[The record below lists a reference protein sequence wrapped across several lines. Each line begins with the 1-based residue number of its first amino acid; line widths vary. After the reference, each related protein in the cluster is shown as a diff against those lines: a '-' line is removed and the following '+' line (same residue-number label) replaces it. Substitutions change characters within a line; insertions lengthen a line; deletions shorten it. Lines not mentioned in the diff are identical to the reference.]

1 VRTFSRRYS
10 SSRMIRSALRSIR
23 ESRWLK
29 VLGTLNEYQA
39 RLFVADKALDQ
50 GRGGISRLSEL
61 TGMSRTTITKAVAE
75 LNSRKKLGVGERVQI
90 REAGGGRKKVEEADP
105 GLQEQLGKILEE
117 TSAGDPMSALRWT
130 NKSAEA
136 MAAELTRQGHPVS
149 DKTVARCLR
158 KMGYSMQLNQ
168 KTREG
173 PQHRNRDQQFRYINR
188 QVASF
193 RKSGDPVLSVDTKKK
208 ELVGPFKNGGRTW
221 RPKGKPQRVNVHD
234 FPSLA
239 EGKAIPYG
247 TYEIGDDRAVV
258 NIGVTHDTAEF
269 AVESIRRWWKLA
281 GRKREQ
287 GAKRILICAD
297 AGGSNSN
304 RSRTWKLHLQELAD
318 DLGMA
323 ITVCHYPPGTS
334 KWNKI
339 EHRLFSFISL
349 TWKGQ
354 PLINYETVVNL
365 IGATK
370 TKSGLQVKAV
380 LDTNEYETG
389 VKVTKSQMAE
399 LCVRRHKTHPD
410 WNYTLEPRA

>member
-1 VRTFSRRYS
+1 MNRSTIRTPVER
-10 SSRMIRSALRSIR
+10 
-23 ESRWLK
+23 RWLK

-50 GRGGISRLSEL
+50 GRGGITRLSEL
-61 TGMSRTTITKAVAE
+61 SGMSRMTITKAVAE
-75 LNSRKKLGVGERVQI
+75 LSSGKKLAEAESGRM
-90 REAGGGRKKVEEADP
+90 REAGGGRKKVEETDP
-105 GLQEQLGKILEE
+105 GILAELSKILEE
-117 TSAGDPMSALRWT
+117 SSAGDPMSELRWT
-130 NKSAEA
+130 NKSTEA

-149 DKTVARCLR
+149 DKTVARNLR
-158 KMGYSMQLNQ
+158 RLGYSMQLNQ

-173 PQHRNRDQQFRYINR
+173 RQHQNRDQQFGYINR
-188 QVASF
+188 QVTAF
-193 RKSGDPVLSVDTKKK
+193 RKSGDPVLSVDAKKK

-221 RPKGKPQRVNVHD
+221 RPKGKPHQVNVYD

-247 TYEIGDDRAVV
+247 AYEIGDDRAVV
-258 NIGVTHDTAEF
+258 NAGITHDTAEF

-281 GRKREQ
+281 GSKRKKA
-287 GAKRILICAD
+287 AKRILICAD
-297 AGGSNSN
+297 GGGSNSS
-304 RSRTWKLHLQELAD
+304 RSRTWKLHLQKLAD
-318 DLGMA
+318 ELGMA
-323 ITVCHYPPGTS
+323 VTVCHYPPGTS

-370 TKSGLQVKAV
+370 TKSGLKVKAV

-389 VKVTKSQMAE
+389 VKVTDLQME
-399 LCVRRHKTHPD
+399 ERSIRWHKTHPE
-410 WNYTLEPRA
+410 WNYTLKPRS

>member
-1 VRTFSRRYS
+1 
-10 SSRMIRSALRSIR
+10 MIRSARRTAR

-50 GRGGISRLSEL
+50 GRGGISHLSEL

-75 LNSRKKLGVGERVQI
+75 LSGRKKLAVAEQGQI

-105 GLQEQLGKILEE
+105 ALTAQLGKILEE
-117 TSAGDPMSALRWT
+117 TSAGDPMSALRWS
-130 NKSAEA
+130 NKSTEA
-136 MAAELTRQGHPVS
+136 MAEELTRQGHPVS

-168 KTREG
+168 KSREG
-173 PQHRNRDQQFRYINR
+173 PQHQNRDQQFRYINR

-193 RKSGDPVLSVDTKKK
+193 RKSGDPVLSVDAKKK

-221 RPKGKPQRVNVHD
+221 RPQGKPERVNVHD

-247 TYEIGDDRAVV
+247 AYEIGEDRAVV
-258 NIGVTHDTAEF
+258 NVGVTHDTAEF

-281 GRKREQ
+281 GRKRKQ
-287 GAKRILICAD
+287 KAKRILICAD
-297 AGGSNSN
+297 AGGSNSS

-318 DLGMA
+318 ELAMA

-354 PLINYETVVNL
+354 PLLNYETIVNL
-365 IGATK
+365 ISATK
-370 TKSGLQVKAV
+370 TRTGLKVQAI
-380 LDTNEYETG
+380 LDATKYETG
-389 VKVTKSQMAE
+389 VKVSKAQMEELRLSRKSIYPQ
-399 LCVRRHKTHPD
+399 
-410 WNYTLEPRA
+410 WNYTLCPRTD

>member
-1 VRTFSRRYS
+1 MVRSKG
-10 SSRMIRSALRSIR
+10 RSAG
-23 ESRWLK
+23 ESRWLR

-39 RLFVADKALDQ
+39 RLYVADKALDH
-50 GRGGISRLSEL
+50 GRGGITRLSEL
-61 TGMSRTTITKAVAE
+61 TGMSRTTITKAVAD
-75 LNSRKKLGVGERVQI
+75 LSSRKELAAAERGQI
-90 REAGGGRKKVEEADP
+90 REPGGGRKRVENADP
-105 GLQEQLGKILEE
+105 GLRVELGKILEE

-130 NKSAEA
+130 NKSTEA
-136 MAAELTRQGHPVS
+136 MAEELTRQGHPVS

-168 KTREG
+168 KSREG

-208 ELVGPFKNGGRTW
+208 ELVGAFKNGGRTW
-221 RPKGKPQRVNVHD
+221 RPKGKPHRVNVHD
-234 FPSLA
+234 FPSMA

-247 TYEIGDDRAVV
+247 AYEIGEDRAVV
-258 NIGVTHDTAEF
+258 NVGVTHDTAEF

-281 GRKREQ
+281 GRNRKQ
-287 GAKRILICAD
+287 AAQRILICAD
-297 AGGSNSN
+297 AGGSNSS
-304 RSRTWKLHLQELAD
+304 RSRTWKLHLQELTD
-318 DLGMA
+318 ELGMA

-370 TKSGLQVKAV
+370 TKTGLRVKAV

-399 LCVRRHKTHPD
+399 LCIRRHKTHPD
-410 WNYTLEPRA
+410 WNYTLQPRT

>member
-1 VRTFSRRYS
+1 MISSNCRT
-10 SSRMIRSALRSIR
+10 AG

-61 TGMSRTTITKAVAE
+61 TGMSRTTITKAVAALTNDKE
-75 LNSRKKLGVGERVQI
+75 LSLAEQGRI
-90 REAGGGRKKVEEADP
+90 REAGGGRKKVEDADP
-105 GLQEQLGKILEE
+105 GLQTQLGKILEE

-130 NKSAEA
+130 NRSTEA
-136 MAAELTRQGHPVS
+136 MAEELTRQGYPVS

-158 KMGYSMQLNQ
+158 EMGYSMQLNQ

-173 PQHRNRDQQFRYINR
+173 PQHRSRDEQFRYINR
-188 QVASF
+188 QVESF

-208 ELVGPFKNGGRTW
+208 ELVGAFRNGGRTW
-221 RPKGKPQRVNVHD
+221 RPKGEPHRVNVHD
-234 FPSLA
+234 FPSMA
-239 EGKAIPYG
+239 KGKAIPYG
-247 TYEIGDDRAVV
+247 AYEIGEDRAVV
-258 NIGVTHDTAEF
+258 NVGVTHDTAEF

-281 GRKREQ
+281 GRKRKQ
-287 GAKRILICAD
+287 AANRILICAD
-297 AGGSNSN
+297 GGGSNSS
-304 RSRTWKLHLQELAD
+304 RSRAWKLHLQGLAD
-318 DLGMA
+318 ELGIA
-323 ITVCHYPPGTS
+323 VTVCHYPPGTS

-370 TKSGLQVKAV
+370 TKSGLRVKAI

-389 VKVTKSQMAE
+389 VKVTKSQMDS
-399 LCVRRHKTHPD
+399 LCIRRHRTHPT
-410 WNYTLEPRA
+410 WNYTLKPHG

>member
-1 VRTFSRRYS
+1 
-10 SSRMIRSALRSIR
+10 
-23 ESRWLK
+23 
-29 VLGTLNEYQA
+29 
-39 RLFVADKALDQ
+39 
-50 GRGGISRLSEL
+50 
-61 TGMSRTTITKAVAE
+61 MSRTTITKAVAD
-75 LNSRKKLGVGERVQI
+75 LSSRKELAAAERGQI
-90 REAGGGRKKVEEADP
+90 REPGGGRKRVENADP
-105 GLQEQLGKILEE
+105 GLRVELGKILEE
-117 TSAGDPMSALRWT
+117 SSAGDPMSALRWT
-130 NKSAEA
+130 NKSTEA
-136 MAAELTRQGHPVS
+136 MAEELTRQGHPVS

-168 KTREG
+168 KSREG

-208 ELVGPFKNGGRTW
+208 ELVGAFKNGGRTW
-221 RPKGKPQRVNVHD
+221 RPKGKPHRVNVHD
-234 FPSLA
+234 FPSMA

-247 TYEIGDDRAVV
+247 AYEIGEDRAVV
-258 NIGVTHDTAEF
+258 NVGVTHDTAEF

-281 GRKREQ
+281 GRNRKQ
-287 GAKRILICAD
+287 AAQRILICAD
-297 AGGSNSN
+297 AGGSNSS
-304 RSRTWKLHLQELAD
+304 RSRTWKLHLQELTD
-318 DLGMA
+318 ELGMA

-370 TKSGLQVKAV
+370 TKTGLRVKAV

-399 LCVRRHKTHPD
+399 LCIRRHKTHPD
-410 WNYTLEPRA
+410 WNYTLQPRT